1 MVTAESKIENVT
13 AANKANVSG
22 YILKPFDALL
32 ENLPFPH
39 VDCVLIT
46 ARICAQWNTVQRPVW
61 AAKIPTVEAGLGEK
75 LTLEIVEGN
84 VGFGSLTDIESRPRR
99 VRFTPKADING
110 RDLDVRFGPIADIS
124 PKELPFFLHPRRF

>member
-1 MVTAESKIENVT
+1 M
-13 AANKANVSG
+13 
-22 YILKPFDALL
+22 
-32 ENLPFPH
+32 
-39 VDCVLIT
+39 
-46 ARICAQWNTVQRPVW
+46 
-61 AAKIPTVEAGLGEK
+61 GEK